1 MKEKLVSLVKGQGR
15 KENIKKALNLIKDD
29 LAPFK
34 KAKNVLIKPNF
45 TSAYNPTASTA
56 AEAVEVILEFFE
68 KFDPHFREKKIVI
81 AESSGE
87 AFLRGLTLDEL
98 FSRFGFNQIFARYPA
113 IEKWD
118 FRKKTRFFWVE
129 IKTLSGTAKVRIPKE
144 IFDFDYKISV
154 AIPKTHD
161 TVIATLGIKNF
172 LMGIINPEDKSL
184 MHGLTDYKF
193 GVRRENKMFS
203 LTKLA
208 SFLSKR
214 VSWQLIYLF
223 NNFAPAKLK
232 DLATGFKADDYIKS
246 AACLNWNLSAI
257 GAKIL
262 PDLVVLDGYK
272 GMEKDGPVYGRGR
285 KLGIAIASADPIAA
299 DGLGAKVMGF
309 DPEKIGYLRLI
320 ARQGRGKL
328 TTNNLVGERI
338 KDVAVSFCPHRH
350 YPFQLKGNDFLRKNF
365 PLRHEFHT

>member
-1 MKEKLVSLVKGQGR
+1 
-15 KENIKKALNLIKDD
+15 
-29 LAPFK
+29 
-34 KAKNVLIKPNF
+34 
-45 TSAYNPTASTA
+45 
-56 AEAVEVILEFFE
+56 
-68 KFDPHFREKKIVI
+68 
-81 AESSGE
+81 
-87 AFLRGLTLDEL
+87 
-98 FSRFGFNQIFARYPA
+98 
-113 IEKWD
+113 
-118 FRKKTRFFWVE
+118 
-129 IKTLSGTAKVRIPKE
+129 
-144 IFDFDYKISV
+144 V

-172 LMGIINPEDKSL
+172 LMGIINPEDKCL

-193 GVRRENKMFS
+193 GVRREKKMLS
-203 LTKLA
+203 LTKVA

-214 VSWQLIYLF
+214 VSWRLIYLF

-246 AACLNWNLSAI
+246 SACLGWNLSAI

-285 KLGIAIASADPIAA
+285 KLGIAVASADPIKA

-320 ARQGRGKL
+320 ARQEKKDFKSV
-328 TTNNLVGERI
+328 NLVGERI
-338 KDVAVSFCPHRH
+338 EEVAVRFIPHRH
-350 YPFQLKGNDFLRKNF
+350 YLFQLKGSALLEKELRLKQV
-365 PLRHEFHT
+365 